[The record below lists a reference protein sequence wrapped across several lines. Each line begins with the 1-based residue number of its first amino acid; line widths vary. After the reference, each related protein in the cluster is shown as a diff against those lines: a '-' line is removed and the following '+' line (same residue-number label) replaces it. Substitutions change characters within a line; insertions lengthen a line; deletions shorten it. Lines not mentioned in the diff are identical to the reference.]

1 MDDKYIDI
9 DKLLVR
15 QFKEQLELEKRL
27 KRQDEDEQLD
37 KKENRKKLRKGGIVL
52 ARGQGR
58 LSELI
63 KATKILTNG

>member
-15 QFKEQLELEKRL
+15 QFKEQLELQKRL
-27 KRQDEDEQLD
+27 RKQDEDEQLD

-63 KATKILTNG
+63 KATKIY

>member
-1 MDDKYIDI
+1 MDDRYIDI

-63 KATKILTNG
+63 KATKIY

>member
-1 MDDKYIDI
+1 MADDRYVDI
-9 DKLLVR
+9 NKLLVE
-15 QFKEQLELEKRL
+15 QFREQLELQKRL
-27 KRQDEDEQLD
+27 RKQDEDEQLD

-63 KATKILTNG
+63 KATKIY

>member
-1 MDDKYIDI
+1 MADDRYVDI
-9 DKLLVR
+9 NKLLVE
-15 QFKEQLELEKRL
+15 QFKEQLELQKRL
-27 KRQDEDEQLD
+27 RKQDEDEQLD

-63 KATKILTNG
+63 KATKIY

>member
-9 DKLLVR
+9 DKLLVE

-27 KRQDEDEQLD
+27 KRRDEDEQLD
-37 KKENRKKLRKGGIVL
+37 KKENRKKLRKGGTVL

-63 KATKILTNG
+63 KLTKIY

>member
-1 MDDKYIDI
+1 MAEDRYVDI
-9 DKLLVR
+9 NKLLVR

-37 KKENRKKLRKGGIVL
+37 KKENRKKLLKGGIVI

-63 KATKILTNG
+63 KPTKIY

>member
-37 KKENRKKLRKGGIVL
+37 KKENRKKLRKGGIVI

-63 KATKILTNG
+63 KPTKIY

>member
-27 KRQDEDEQLD
+27 KRQEEDEQLD

-63 KATKILTNG
+63 KATKIY

>member
-9 DKLLVR
+9 DKLLVK

-63 KATKILTNG
+63 KATKIY

>member
-9 DKLLVR
+9 NKLLVE
-15 QFKEQLELEKRL
+15 QFKEQLELQKRL
-27 KRQDEDEQLD
+27 RKQDEDEQLD
-37 KKENRKKLRKGGIVL
+37 KKENRRKLRKGGTVL

-63 KATKILTNG
+63 KPTKIY

>member
-1 MDDKYIDI
+1 MAEDRYVDI
-9 DKLLVR
+9 NKLLVE
-15 QFKEQLELEKRL
+15 QFEEQLELQKRL
-27 KRQDEDEQLD
+27 RKQDEDEQLD

-63 KATKILTNG
+63 KATKIY

>member
-9 DKLLVR
+9 DKLLVK

-37 KKENRKKLRKGGIVL
+37 KKENRKKLRKGGMVL

-63 KATKILTNG
+63 KPTKIY

>member
-1 MDDKYIDI
+1 MADDRYVDI
-9 DKLLVR
+9 NKLLVE
-15 QFKEQLELEKRL
+15 QFKEQLELQTRL
-27 KRQDEDEQLD
+27 RKQDEDEQLD

-63 KATKILTNG
+63 KATKIY

>member
-63 KATKILTNG
+63 KAKKIY

>member
-37 KKENRKKLRKGGIVL
+37 KKENRKKLRKGGIVI

-63 KATKILTNG
+63 KPTKIF

>member
-1 MDDKYIDI
+1 MAEDRYVDI

-37 KKENRKKLRKGGIVL
+37 KKENRKKLRKGGIVI

-63 KATKILTNG
+63 KPTKIY

>member
-1 MDDKYIDI
+1 MTEDRYVDI
-9 DKLLVR
+9 NKLLVE
-15 QFKEQLELEKRL
+15 QFKEQLELQKRL
-27 KRQDEDEQLD
+27 RKQDEDEQLD

-63 KATKILTNG
+63 KATKIY